1 MTVILYKSVLVGPL
15 QACVIQRMAEDRL
28 AIFKKSIGFYVSVSD
43 V

>member
-15 QACVIQRMAEDRL
+15 QACVIQKTAEDRL
-28 AIFKKSIGFYVSVSD
+28 AIFKKSIDFSVSVSN